1 MSNNTNNTQKNP
13 NELGAVWLRE
23 GNGKKYYFGKLT
35 LDGKELQFVMFKNDR
50 KEPGSKQP
58 DWRIYRSQPRSDS
71 PAPAAAPSQPSAPRP
86 TRAPVRATRP
96 TRSPAPAQPAPAPAP
111 EAEYQEQEQEAGVP
125 AASPTL

>member
-71 PAPAAAPSQPSAPRP
+71 PAPAPAAAPSQPSAPRP

-111 EAEYQEQEQEAGVP
+111 
-125 AASPTL
+125 